1 MASALWLLGF
11 AIGIAFGV
19 ACVWVLIDV
28 VRGLRAAWA
37 FVVEQHAKARPPQPE
52 LAGPLP
58 LRTRNAR
65 RARPATERR
74 TARRR
79 LAA

>member
-1 MASALWLLGF
+1 MASALWLMGY

-28 VRGLRAAWA
+28 VRLLRTGWGL
-37 FVVEQHAKARPPQPE
+37 VVEAHAKARPPQPGPV
-52 LAGPLP
+52 APLP
-58 LRTRNAR
+58 LRTRPAR
-65 RARPATERR
+65 RPASERR
-74 TARRR
+74 AARRR

>member
-1 MASALWLLGF
+1 MASALWLMGF

-28 VRGLRAAWA
+28 VRLLRAAWGH
-37 FVVEQHAKARPPQPE
+37 VVEAHDKARPPQPGPV
-52 LAGPLP
+52 APLP
-58 LRTRNAR
+58 LRTRPVRRPASER
-65 RARPATERR
+65 RA
-74 TARRR
+74 ARRR

>member
-19 ACVWVLIDV
+19 ACVWVVIDV
-28 VRGLRAAWA
+28 ARGVRAVWA
-37 FVVEQHAKARPPQPE
+37 FVAEQHAKARPPQPE
-52 LAGPLP
+52 PAGPLP
-58 LRTRNAR
+58 LRTRAAR
-65 RARPATERR
+65 RPRPATDRSA
-74 TARRR
+74 ARRR

>member
-1 MASALWLLGF
+1 MASALWLMGF

-28 VRGLRAAWA
+28 VRSLRAGWS
-37 FVVEQHAKARPPQPE
+37 FVVEAHAKARPPQPGPV
-52 LAGPLP
+52 APLP
-58 LRTRNAR
+58 LRTRPAR
-65 RARPATERR
+65 RPASERR
-74 TARRR
+74 AERRR

>member
-19 ACVWVLIDV
+19 ACLWVLLDV
-28 VRGLRAAWA
+28 VRLIRAGWR
-37 FVVEQHAKARPPQPE
+37 FVLKQHAKARPPQAEPV
-52 LAGPLP
+52 GPLP
-58 LRTRNAR
+58 VRTRPERRPVRDR
-65 RARPATERR
+65 RA
-74 TARRR
+74 ARRR

>member
-1 MASALWLLGF
+1 MASALWLMGY

-28 VRGLRAAWA
+28 IRLLRAGWG
-37 FVVEQHAKARPPQPE
+37 FVVEAHAKARPPQPE
-52 LAGPLP
+52 SVAPLP
-58 LRTRNAR
+58 LRTRPAR
-65 RARPATERR
+65 RPASERR
-74 TARRR
+74 AARRR